1 MAYFPTSPVDGEP
14 VTVNG
19 ILYTY
24 NATKGAWKRAVSSIN
39 NLDVAG
45 NITAAGNISAGNVSV
60 TNKVAAGAIY
70 TTSGLFWAGNG
81 VAFSSF
87 PTALDANV
95 GVLFLGNASTN
106 ANLGTLFLGNASTQA
121 NLGAFQT
128 FSNANAAAQAT
139 SINTINAN
147 LGAYQTYANA
157 NIGTLFLGNAS
168 TQANLGAFQIF
179 SNANAASQQVQIN
192 NIVTNANANTAAYLT
207 TYTGNIGAGN
217 IITTGVSGNISGVN
231 YIFATNYVYP
241 NGISILSGIGGT
253 YSNTNVE
260 AYFGANIGSLLVNAA
275 TQATA
280 INSINANL
288 GAYQLYANANIGTL
302 FLGNASTQ
310 ANLGAFQTF
319 SNTNAATQATSINSI
334 NANLGAY
341 QTYANTTFTSYSN
354 TNVASYLTLGANIGS
369 GTTTANLVAAATT
382 TSTSTTTGAL
392 VVRGGAGV
400 AGNVFADKFY
410 TASGIFWSGNG
421 AAYAAAGGGGGGSF
435 TASASAPVAP
445 TLGSFW
451 YKTTTDVLYEY
462 INDGTTDYWIDIQTQ
477 TIAANTSGPSMYAG
491 DVFGANITFTG
502 TITGSVGYL
511 IERANVVA
519 SSPPATTNLDLI
531 TAPIMYFTSNTTQNI
546 TANIRGNA
554 TVTLNSLLAIGQSST
569 FVIFIPNATAYY
581 VNTIK
586 IDNVTVTPF
595 WQGGSS
601 VVSGNSNSIDI
612 YTFAVLKTANAT
624 FKVFASQVK
633 YQNLGP

>member
-1 MAYFPTSPVDGEP
+1 MAYFPTSPLDGAS

-24 NATKGAWKRAVSSIN
+24 NASKGAWKRAVSSIN
-39 NLDVAG
+39 NLSVAG
-45 NITAAGNISAGNVSV
+45 NITAAGNISAGNVS
-60 TNKVAAGAIY
+60 AGAVY

-95 GVLFLGNASTN
+95 G
-106 ANLGTLFLGNASTQA
+106 TLFLGN
-121 NLGAFQT
+121 
-128 FSNANAAAQAT
+128 
-139 SINTINAN
+139 I
-147 LGAYQTYANA
+147 
-157 NIGTLFLGNAS
+157 S

-179 SNANAASQQVQIN
+179 SNANAAAQQVQIN
-192 NIVTNANANTAAYLT
+192 NIVSSANTNTAAYLT

-217 IITTGVSGNISGVN
+217 IITTGTSGNISGVN

-241 NGISILSGIGGT
+241 NGVSILTGIGGT

-288 GAYQLYANANIGTL
+288 GAYQLYANANIGSLLVNAATQATSINTINANLGAYQLYANANIGTL

-319 SNTNAATQATSINSI
+319 SNANAATQATSINTI

-354 TNVASYLTLGANIGS
+354 NNVAAYLTLGANIGS
-369 GTTTANLVAAATT
+369 GSTTANLVAAATT

-392 VVRGGAGV
+392 VVRGGAGI
-400 AGNVFADKFY
+400 AGNVYADKFY
-410 TASGIFWSGNG
+410 TATGIFWSGNG
-421 AAYAAAGGGGGGSF
+421 AAYATGGGGGGGTF

-462 INDGTTDYWIDIQTQ
+462 INDGTTSYWVDIQTQ

-511 IERANVVA
+511 LERANVVA
-519 SSPPATTNLDLI
+519 TAPPAVTNLDLI
-531 TAPIMYFTSNTTQNI
+531 TAPIIYFTSNSTANI

-554 TVTLNSLLAIGQSST
+554 TTTLNSMLAIGQSAT
-569 FVIFIPNATAYY
+569 FVVFMPNATAYY
-581 VNTIK
+581 VNTVR
-586 IDNVTVTPF
+586 IDNATVTPY

-601 VVSGNSNSIDI
+601 ISAGNTNSIDI

>member
-1 MAYFPTSPVDGEP
+1 MAYFPTSPLDGAS

-24 NATKGAWKRAVSSIN
+24 NASKGAWKRAVSSIN
-39 NLDVAG
+39 NLSVAG

-60 TNKVAAGAIY
+60 TNKVAAGAVY

-87 PTALDANV
+87 PTELDANV
-95 GVLFLGNASTN
+95 
-106 ANLGTLFLGNASTQA
+106 GTLFLGNLSTQA

-128 FSNANAAAQAT
+128 
-139 SINTINAN
+139 
-147 LGAYQTYANA
+147 YANA
-157 NIGTLFLGNAS
+157 TFATSGGPS
-168 TQANLGAFQIF
+168 TTVLSANLGAFQIYANTTF
-179 SNANAASQQVQIN
+179 STVANAATQQTQIN

-217 IITTGVSGNISGVN
+217 IVTSGTSGNISGVN

-241 NGISILSGIGGT
+241 NGVSILTGIGGT

-275 TQATA
+275 TQATS
-280 INSINANL
+280 INTINANL

-302 FLGNASTQ
+302 FQSNASTQ
-310 ANLGAFQTF
+310 ANLGAFQT
-319 SNTNAATQATSINSI
+319 
-334 NANLGAY
+334 
-341 QTYANTTFTSYSN
+341 YANTTFTSYSN
-354 TNVASYLTLGANIGS
+354 NNVAAYLIQGANIGS

-392 VVRGGAGV
+392 VVRGGAGI
-400 AGNVFADKFY
+400 AGNVYADRFY
-410 TASGIFWSGNG
+410 TSSGIFWSGNG
-421 AAYAAAGGGGGGSF
+421 AAYATGGGGGGGTF
-435 TASASAPVAP
+435 TASASAPVSPA
-445 TLGSFW
+445 LGSFW

-477 TIAANTSGPSMYAG
+477 TIASNTSGPSMYAG

-519 SSPPATTNLDLI
+519 TAPPAVTNLDLI
-531 TAPIMYFTSNTTQNI
+531 TAPIVYFSSNTTQNI

-554 TVTLNSLLAIGQSST
+554 TVTLNSLMAIGQSST
-569 FVIFIPNATAYY
+569 FVIFVPNATAYY
-581 VNTIK
+581 VNTVK
-586 IDNVTVTPF
+586 VDNVTVTPF
-595 WQGGSS
+595 WQGGSTIAA
-601 VVSGNSNSIDI
+601 GNSNSIDI
-612 YTFAVLKTANAT
+612 YTFAVLKTADAT
-624 FKVFASQVK
+624 FKIFASQVK

>member
-1 MAYFPTSPVDGEP
+1 MAYFPTSPLDGAS

-24 NATKGAWKRAVSSIN
+24 NASKGAWKRAVSSIN
-39 NLDVAG
+39 NLSVAG
-45 NITAAGNISAGNVSV
+45 NITAANVTATSNVS
-60 TNKVAAGAIY
+60 AGAIY

-95 GVLFLGNASTN
+95 GTIFLGNISTQ
-106 ANLGTLFLGNASTQA
+106 ANLGTLFLGNAATQANIGTLFLGNASTQANLGTLFLGNAATQA

-147 LGAYQTYANA
+147 LGAFQTYANA
-157 NIGTLFLGNAS
+157 NIGTLFLGNSS
-168 TQANLGAFQIF
+168 TNANLGAFQTYVNTSF
-179 SNANAASQQVQIN
+179 STSTYSNANLVANLRNYATPISSTANITTTANIYAGNAIVSGN
-192 NIVTNANANTAAYLT
+192 MSVGNIVAYGLT
-207 TYTGNIGAGN
+207 TTGA
-217 IITTGVSGNISGVN
+217 TGNISGVS

-241 NGISILSGIGGT
+241 NGVSILSGT
-253 YSNTNVE
+253 YSNVNVD
-260 AYFGANIGSLLVNAA
+260 AYIG
-275 TQATA
+275 
-280 INSINANL
+280 
-288 GAYQLYANANIGTL
+288 ANIGTL
-302 FLGNASTQ
+302 VLGNASTQ
-310 ANLGAFQTF
+310 ANLGAFQ
-319 SNTNAATQATSINSI
+319 N
-334 NANLGAY
+334 
-341 QTYANTTFTSYSN
+341 YANTKIGTN
-354 TNVASYLTLGANIGS
+354 TNS
-369 GTTTANLVAAATT
+369 NLVAVATT

-392 VVRGGAGV
+392 VVRGGAGI
-400 AGNVFADKFY
+400 AGNVYADRFY
-410 TASGIFWSGNG
+410 TVSGIFWSGNG

-435 TASASAPVAP
+435 TASASAPVSP

-462 INDGTTDYWIDIQTQ
+462 INDGTTSYWVDIQTQ

-511 IERANVVA
+511 LERANVVA

-554 TVTLNSLLAIGQSST
+554 TVTLNSMLAIGQSST

-581 VNTIK
+581 VNTVK
-586 IDNVTVTPF
+586 IDNVTVTPY

-612 YTFAVLKTANAT
+612 YTFAVLKTADAT

>member
-275 TQATA
+275 TQATS
-280 INSINANL
+280 INTINANLGAFQSFSNTNAATQATSINTINANL

-310 ANLGAFQTF
+310 ANLGA
-319 SNTNAATQATSINSI
+319 
-334 NANLGAY
+334 Y

-354 TNVASYLTLGANIGS
+354 TNVAAYLTQGATIGS

-421 AAYAAAGGGGGGSF
+421 AAYAAGGGGGGGSF

-554 TVTLNSLLAIGQSST
+554 TVTLNSLMAIGQSST